1 MKGTDRQISSSPTC
15 TNCSHMAKLR
25 NRSWQVEEVA
35 DRYLMCGPQYP
46 IVRDEIK
53 HEIREHGEL
62 LMRLSVSIS
71 LYNMQVKSPCEQIV
85 IHMS

>member
-1 MKGTDRQISSSPTC
+1 
-15 TNCSHMAKLR
+15 MAKLR

-35 DRYLMCGPQYP
+35 DRYLMCGRQYP

-53 HEIREHGEL
+53 HEIREHRGEL

-71 LYNMQVKSPCEQIV
+71 LYNMQMKSPCEQIV
-85 IHMS
+85 IHMN